1 MPPVKRDLL
10 ADSQARASSIGLFPM
25 PFVPGRTFPLL
36 SLDLDFGDDP
46 GLNAK
51 APILSTVSH
60 LPRKPPDF
68 EHEGRG
74 KGDLRW
80 LNLFLEDVLDPI
92 SVSRNRC
99 HRSKPRSWADFLGC
113 LETSVL

>member
-10 ADSQARASSIGLFPM
+10 ADSPARASSIGLFPM

-68 EHEGRG
+68 EHEGE
-74 KGDLRW
+74 LAM
-80 LNLFLEDVLDPI
+80 V
-92 SVSRNRC
+92 
-99 HRSKPRSWADFLGC
+99 
-113 LETSVL
+113 